1 MTHNELLLGEP
12 SEQRCLPWTSS
23 IQSYIFVMV
32 EDGYAPA
39 AAAAAT
45 AAAAADDDDDDDDD
59 EDEDED
65 EDEDDDDDGEDDDG
79 NDNDGK
85 DDDDD
90 DHRDGNNGEVGDPD
104 DRDYSI
110 APMSVPMMVMMMA
123 LFCSEGHPT
132 IITQYFQQ
140 HYEHSNREQLSC

>member
-32 EDGYAPA
+32 EDGYAPS
-39 AAAAAT
+39 
-45 AAAAADDDDDDDDD
+45 AAAADDDDDDDEDD
-59 EDEDED
+59 EDE
-65 EDEDDDDDGEDDDG
+65 DDGEDDDG
-79 NDNDGK
+79 NDNDGN

-132 IITQYFQQ
+132 IITQYF
-140 HYEHSNREQLSC
+140 SATL

>member
-1 MTHNELLLGEP
+1 MLLASRLLLVHAWHMTHNELLLGEP

-32 EDGYAPA
+32 EDGYAPS
-39 AAAAAT
+39 

-59 EDEDED
+59 DDEDDEDE
-65 EDEDDDDDGEDDDG
+65 DDGEDDDG
-79 NDNDGK
+79 NDNDGN

-90 DHRDGNNGEVGDPD
+90 DHRDGNNGDVGDPD

-132 IITQYFQQ
+132 IITQYF
-140 HYEHSNREQLSC
+140 SATL